1 MQPSNP
7 SPSSSSTFFFNPIE
21 NLMQQFQAKC
31 KLMKE
36 NIRKMKVEELIGNEK
51 EREKEFMKGYAQLLE
66 LQALQIQINL
76 FQKRMNDLRVE
87 RKKEMELPLLEYN
100 NISCEAKYFRRDI
113 AISKNYYSRHVEI
126 DLPNEEYFAK
136 KAPKSYTQVLAEL
149 EQLKGKGSTNQE
161 EVMSKQHQLM
171 MNRLKFELE
180 ERESLEKDIEQLKS
194 EQEKIKQ
201 EQYNI
206 EKYINNIPKNLATIK
221 KTMLQFEPAINPLK
235 HKYSDWFTAEEI
247 DLLKQLPTPLFI
259 LYNKLMEYKQTCD
272 NTILLSIVG
281 DTERAKQEWDDLENS
296 TVLTDSS
303 IAEELNG
310 EPKKKKLKPADS
322 SNESFALFPLYI
334 QLRVHLKI
342 YGKLTA
348 SRNDEIGSYN
358 LHPPDTIDTN
368 KKLLIEF
375 GYLHKSNLVV
385 VNEAKSA
392 TSVLPTLIP
401 GDDGAFSPNISVMSD
416 YDFRNFERGRPY
428 RWLQKI
434 CGLEFIPMRMPNSDQ
449 AKGNKPEEDKE
460 YSLHYILNFFKYK
473 QKAKRYLL
481 HQLKSFDNLELRS
494 EFPSCLPVS
503 PKLESAKQIFSDYTS
518 LTYISTIRVDKYLF
532 EVEIYIDV
540 TDYPLKAP
548 HFRKLTQLEPAID
561 GNELDSIP
569 EEFRTIIEID
579 SAVEQIRHETSASS
593 SALYQIEKDV
603 NYSFVSEFNDE
614 HIYQADDPQNIEH
627 FCLISHQIHRLMT
640 CLAVFVETKNPDSK
654 AIIMT
659 NNNML
664 VGKELLLPL
673 HYDERSNCFTHKLL

>member
-1 MQPSNP
+1 MQ
-7 SPSSSSTFFFNPIE
+7 PSSSSNPPTSSFVSNPIE
-21 NLMQQFQAKC
+21 NLIQQFQSKC

-36 NIRKMKVEELIGNEK
+36 NILKMKVEELIGNEK
-51 EREKEFMKGYAQLLE
+51 DREKEFMKGYAQLLE

-126 DLPNEEYFAK
+126 DLPNEEYFVK
-136 KAPKSYTQVLAEL
+136 KAPKSYSQVLAEL
-149 EQLKGKGSTNQE
+149 EQLKGKGNANQE
-161 EVMSKQHQLM
+161 EIMSKQHQLM

-180 ERESLEKDIEQLKS
+180 ERESLEKDIEQLKL
-194 EQEKIKQ
+194 EQDKIKQ
-201 EQYNI
+201 EQHNI

-235 HKYSDWFTAEEI
+235 HKYSDWFSTEET

-281 DTERAKQEWDDLENS
+281 DTERAKQEWDDLEHS
-296 TVLTDSS
+296 TRSTDTS
-303 IAEELNG
+303 IVEELNG

-322 SNESFALFPLYI
+322 SNELCALFPLYI

-342 YGKLTA
+342 Y
-348 SRNDEIGSYN
+348 
-358 LHPPDTIDTN
+358 DTN

-401 GDDGAFSPNISVMSD
+401 GDDGAYSPNISVMSD

-434 CGLEFIPMRMPNSDQ
+434 CGLEFIPMRIPSSDQ
-449 AKGNKPEEDKE
+449 SKGNKPEEDKE

-481 HQLKSFDNLELRS
+481 NQLKSFDNLELRS
-494 EFPSCLPVS
+494 DFPSCLSVP
-503 PKLESAKQIFSDYTS
+503 PKLESAKQVFSDYTS

-540 TDYPLKAP
+540 TEYPLRAP
-548 HFRKLTQLEPAID
+548 HFRKLTQLEPTND
-561 GNELDSIP
+561 SNELNNIP
-569 EEFRTIIEID
+569 EQFRTIIEND
-579 SAVEQIRHETSASS
+579 SAVEQIRHDTSASN

-603 NYSFVSEFNDE
+603 NYSFVCEFNNE

-640 CLAVFVETKNPDSK
+640 GLAVFVETKNPESK
-654 AIIMT
+654 AIMV
-659 NNNML
+659 NNDNL
-664 VGKELLLPL
+664 LIGKELLLPL